1 MNDEQQVQQVGR
13 WLGWSAVLLLLL
25 AVLGISLISM
35 GVFDPPL
42 AGDEESVMPL
52 DRQLTVSTE
61 QIEWLDMAVE
71 GEAVTVW
78 LAAAYTQG
86 EQDSSYGL
94 ALGSPD
100 DYLVV
105 AVSPAGYVTVFQVN
119 SEQLAVTSEQL
130 AVNSEQFTL
139 ANDPFAVHHSPFTV
153 HHSPLLPWQ
162 PWPHVWRGQQSNEFL
177 LEIVGD
183 DVTAR
188 VNREW
193 LWQGKWEG
201 RGRAPA
207 LYLATHNQP
216 VTVSFQQITVRQ

>member
-1 MNDEQQVQQVGR
+1 MNNEQQMQQVGK
-13 WLGWSAVLLLLL
+13 WLGWSAVLLLIL

-42 AGDEESVMPL
+42 AGEEESVVPL
-52 DRQLTVSTE
+52 HRELTTATE
-61 QIEWLDMAVE
+61 QVEWLDVAVE

-78 LAAAYTQG
+78 LAAAYTSG

-105 AVSPAGYVTVFQVN
+105 AVSPAGYVSVFQVSREQSEVSN
-119 SEQLAVTSEQL
+119 SS
-130 AVNSEQFTL
+130 FTM
-139 ANDPFAVHHSPFTV
+139 HHS
-153 HHSPLLPWQ
+153 SLLPWQ
-162 PWPHVWRGQQSNEFL
+162 PWPHIWRGTQSNEIL
-177 LEIVGD
+177 LEIMGE

-193 LWQGKWEG
+193 LWQGKWAG
-201 RGRAPA
+201 RGRGPG
-207 LYLATHNQP
+207 LYLATHHQP
-216 VTVSFQQITVRQ
+216 TTATFYELTIRR

>member
-13 WLGWSAVLLLLL
+13 WLGWSAVLLLGL

-42 AGDEESVMPL
+42 AGEKESVIPL
-52 DRQLTVSTE
+52 DRELTTTTE
-61 QIEWLDMAVE
+61 QVEWLDVAVAGDE
-71 GEAVTVW
+71 VTMW
-78 LAAAYTQG
+78 LAAAYTSG

-94 ALGSPD
+94 ALGSPEN
-100 DYLVV
+100 YLVV

-119 SEQLAVTSEQL
+119 SEQLPVTSYQL
-130 AVNSEQFTL
+130 PVTSYQSLNLS
-139 ANDPFAVHHSPFTV
+139 VSP
-153 HHSPLLPWQ
+153 SPLLPWQ

-201 RGRAPA
+201 RGRNPA

-216 VTVSFQQITVRQ
+216 VTATFEQMTVRQ

>member
-42 AGDEESVMPL
+42 AGDEESVIPL
-52 DRQLTVSTE
+52 DQELTTTTE
-61 QIEWLDMAVE
+61 QVEWLDAVVE

-105 AVSPAGYVTVFQVN
+105 AISPAGYVTVFQVTSEQSAVN
-119 SEQLAVTSEQL
+119 SEQLAVSQSL
-130 AVNSEQFTL
+130 NLSV
-139 ANDPFAVHHSPFTV
+139 SP
-153 HHSPLLPWQ
+153 SPLIPWQ
-162 PWPHVWRGQQSNEFL
+162 PWPHVWRGTKSNEFL
-177 LEIVGD
+177 IEIVGD
-183 DVTAR
+183 EVTAR

-201 RGRAPA
+201 RGRNPA